1 MNPSKDE
8 NLLMFRAS
16 PDFAKG
22 FSVNITSDRYVH
34 ACADCGSNRVYIDI
48 TLDWNFEH
56 QAWVANNDDF
66 NVSVGTHEAKC
77 ADCGSDEII
86 QLTLPPDWRKQP

>member
-1 MNPSKDE
+1 MNSSKNE

-16 PDFAKG
+16 PDFAK
-22 FSVNITSDRYVH
+22 SSDRYVH
-34 ACADCGSNRVYIDI
+34 ACADCGSNNVYINI
-48 TLDWNFEH
+48 ALNWNFKH

-66 NVSVGTHEAKC
+66 NVSVGTDEAKC
-77 ADCGSDEII
+77 AACGSDEIV

>member
-1 MNPSKDE
+1 MNSSTDE
-8 NLLMFRAS
+8 NLLMFRS
-16 PDFAKG
+16 
-22 FSVNITSDRYVH
+22 FSHISATIAESSDRYVH

-56 QAWVANNDDF
+56 QAWVVQKQDL
-66 NVSVGTHEAKC
+66 NVSVGTNEAKC
-77 ADCGSDEII
+77 ADCGSDEIV

>member
-1 MNPSKDE
+1 MNLSKDE

-16 PDFAKG
+16 PDFEKSG
-22 FSVNITSDRYVH
+22 DRYVH
-34 ACADCGSNRVYIDI
+34 ACADCGSNRVHIDI

-56 QAWVANNDDF
+56 QAWVANNYDF
-66 NVSVGTHEAKC
+66 NVSVGTDEAKC

>member
-1 MNPSKDE
+1 MNSSKNE

-16 PDFAKG
+16 PDFAK
-22 FSVNITSDRYVH
+22 SSDRYVH

-56 QAWVANNDDF
+56 QAWVANNNDF

>member
-1 MNPSKDE
+1 MNLSKDE
-8 NLLMFRAS
+8 NLLMFRSAT
-16 PDFAKG
+16 DFAEY
-22 FSVNITSDRYVH
+22 SDRYVH
-34 ACADCGSNRVYIDI
+34 ACADCGSNRVHINI
-48 TLDWNFEH
+48 SLNWNFKH
-56 QAWVANNDDF
+56 QAWVANNDDL

>member
-1 MNPSKDE
+1 
-8 NLLMFRAS
+8 
-16 PDFAKG
+16 
-22 FSVNITSDRYVH
+22 
-34 ACADCGSNRVYIDI
+34 VYIDI

-56 QAWVANNDDF
+56 QAWVANNDDL
-66 NVSVGTHEAKC
+66 NVSVGTNEAKC

>member
-1 MNPSKDE
+1 MNLSKDE

-16 PDFAKG
+16 PDFAK
-22 FSVNITSDRYVH
+22 SSDLYVH

-56 QAWVANNDDF
+56 QAWVVEKQDL
-66 NVSVGTHEAKC
+66 NVSAGTHEAKC
-77 ADCGSDEII
+77 AHCGSNEIV
-86 QLTLPPDWRKQP
+86 QLTLPPDWRKQS